1 VALILIPFIMANRV
15 QATIMYV
22 SLHSKRDE
30 CIKLSTTHISNK
42 SSVNPMQ
49 GTSLSLE
56 GEVALP

>member
-1 VALILIPFIMANRV
+1 MANRV